1 MNFNYITKLA
11 NDFEKI
17 LQQYLDQ
24 SKEEKSSDK
33 KKHLEDLLQKFQDM
47 LKELEIKNKSH
58 LITVIEKIW
67 I

>member
-47 LKELEIKNKSH
+47 LKELEIKN
-58 LITVIEKIW
+58 TEE
-67 I
+67 